1 MKKKIKISLIA
12 VAFDNKYDT
21 FNKKRNNVL
30 LHRDKLPYTFL
41 MSEKTIEEALERLTQ
56 KYLNFHFK
64 WLDVNLVGF
73 RNIDEATCE
82 AIYFTQ
88 FPYSSGFNRLGT
100 PTNLF
105 DSDLAEKLGD
115 YYLDAISRHTTRK
128 FVL

>member
-1 MKKKIKISLIA
+1 MKIKLTLAA

-21 FNKKRNNVL
+21 FNKNRNTVL
-30 LHRDKLPYTFL
+30 LHKDRLPSTFL
-41 MSEKTIEEALERLTQ
+41 LSEASIDEALEKLSS

-64 WLDVNLVGF
+64 WLDISLVDF
-73 RNIDEATCE
+73 RRLDEETCE

-88 FPYSSGFNRLGT
+88 FPHSSGFNRIGT

-105 DSDLAEKLGD
+105 SSDLSEKVGD
-115 YYLDAISRHTTRK
+115 YYIDIISRHTTRK